1 MRDGL
6 DRVDGVAAD
15 KVDGDDD
22 DKGDCEFERVVDN
35 EEVKEDPEEV
45 APTVKGSAGVLK
57 DGFSRRD
64 GAAANSNRDV
74 RTHFL
79 FNVFAFGRGYGEHT
93 SLRFECFPS
102 GANPSNLNNSK
113 KDQFFQEL
121 LSRYENLGQCRKL

>member
-45 APTVKGSAGVLK
+45 APTVEGSAGVLK

-64 GAAANSNRDV
+64 GAAANSN
-74 RTHFL
+74 TGTSG
-79 FNVFAFGRGYGEHT
+79 NISCSTIFAFGRGQATGYGERT
-93 SLRFECFPS
+93 SH
-102 GANPSNLNNSK
+102 K
-113 KDQFFQEL
+113 
-121 LSRYENLGQCRKL
+121 

>member
-35 EEVKEDPEEV
+35 DEVKEDPEEV
-45 APTVKGSAGVLK
+45 APTVEGSAGVLK

-64 GAAANSNRDV
+64 GAAANSNRHDV
-74 RTHFL
+74 RKHFL
-79 FNVFAFGRGYGEHT
+79 LNDFCVWART
-93 SLRFECFPS
+93 S
-102 GANPSNLNNSK
+102 
-113 KDQFFQEL
+113 
-121 LSRYENLGQCRKL
+121 